1 MEELSYVFT
10 QYFVSCVHVR
20 FYFSPPLIFTLLA
33 AGISHFLTAALNF
46 HVLFLRKSSPLF
58 AITRSSSCSV
68 IHVSVNIKDNTERD
82 TTLLFFLCEFPGGHV
97 VSFQIKLTLSYIWV
111 AIPVD
116 WVTLHWYVCG
126 AEGRSLARS
135 LARCTVTWLPNFLGW
150 VDYHISLAIG
160 LRPRAAL
167 RY

>member
-1 MEELSYVFT
+1 MEELSYVLT
-10 QYFVSCVHVR
+10 QYVHVR
-20 FYFSPPLIFTLLA
+20 FYFSLPLIFTCWPLA
-33 AGISHFLTAALNF
+33 FLIFSPPPWISMF
-46 HVLFLRKSSPLF
+46 LFLRKSSPLF

-68 IHVSVNIKDNTERD
+68 IHVSLNIKDNTERD

-97 VSFQIKLTLSYIWV
+97 VSFQIKLTLSCIWV

-150 VDYHISLAIG
+150 VDYLISLAMG

>member
-1 MEELSYVFT
+1 MEELSYVLT
-10 QYFVSCVHVR
+10 QYVHVR
-20 FYFSPPLIFTLLA
+20 FYFSLPLIFTCWPLA
-33 AGISHFLTAALNF
+33 FLIFSPPLWISMF
-46 HVLFLRKSSPLF
+46 LFLRKSSPLF

-68 IHVSVNIKDNTERD
+68 IHVSLNIKDNTERD

-97 VSFQIKLTLSYIWV
+97 VSFQIKLTLSCIWV

-150 VDYHISLAIG
+150 VDYHISLAMG

>member
-1 MEELSYVFT
+1 MCLPNMFMFAFIFHCCSFSPCWPLA
-10 QYFVSCVHVR
+10 FLI
-20 FYFSPPLIFTLLA
+20 FSPPLW
-33 AGISHFLTAALNF
+33 ISMF
-46 HVLFLRKSSPLF
+46 LFLRNSSPLF

-82 TTLLFFLCEFPGGHV
+82 TTLLFFLCECPGGHV
-97 VSFQIKLTLSYIWV
+97 VSFQIKLTLSCIWV

-116 WVTLHWYVCG
+116 WVILHWYVCG

-150 VDYHISLAIG
+150 VDYHISLAMG

>member
-1 MEELSYVFT
+1 MEELSYVLT
-10 QYFVSCVHVR
+10 QYVHVR
-20 FYFSPPLIFTLLA
+20 FYFSLPLIFTCWPLA
-33 AGISHFLTAALNF
+33 FLIFSPPLWISMF
-46 HVLFLRKSSPLF
+46 LFLRKSSPLF

-135 LARCTVTWLPNFLGW
+135 LGVRSR
-150 VDYHISLAIG
+150 DYQTFSDG
-160 LRPRAAL
+160 
-167 RY
+167 

>member
-1 MEELSYVFT
+1 MCLPNILFPVLMFA
-10 QYFVSCVHVR
+10 FI
-20 FYFSPPLIFTLLA
+20 FYCRSFSTCWPLAFLIFSPPLW
-33 AGISHFLTAALNF
+33 ISMF
-46 HVLFLRKSSPLF
+46 LFLRKSSPLF

-68 IHVSVNIKDNTERD
+68 IHVSLNIKDNTERD

-97 VSFQIKLTLSYIWV
+97 VSFQIKLTLSCIWV

-150 VDYHISLAIG
+150 VDYHISLAMG